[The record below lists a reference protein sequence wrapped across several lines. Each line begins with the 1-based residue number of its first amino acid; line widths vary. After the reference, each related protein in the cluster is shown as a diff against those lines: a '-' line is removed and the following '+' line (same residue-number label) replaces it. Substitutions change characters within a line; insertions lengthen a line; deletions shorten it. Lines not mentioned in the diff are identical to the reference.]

1 MDNHKNSGFDDIH
14 FHEKIRLAGRYNK
27 DWKHATLSWF
37 AGPDRF
43 KRGGDHKSTNWRQK
57 HQWLVENIEREVGNH
72 DVNQDEKTLATT
84 LATMYAPESTD
95 VPADTVKHP
104 WNGCLHSF
112 QGFIQQ
118 LVSVHVRKR
127 RGELTAHDADTH
139 IQVKPCFRK
148 KRNDGLGKTVCES
161 FHWEVV
167 QRSPIDSFNAHC
179 HSIYDLIYSLE
190 DRSTKTDLT
199 MQLVK
204 EEIQRNKDWRHR
216 TQRLDEHRFSLDEHE
231 QYQVSF
237 LWKGTWISLKTNPI
251 GVPARIRDE
260 KCRDKDANGRTRE

>member
-1 MDNHKNSGFDDIH
+1 MDNHKNSGFDEIH

-57 HQWLVENIEREVGNH
+57 HQWLVENIEREVGKH

-148 KRNDGLGKTVCES
+148 KETTVWGKRCVS
-161 FHWEVV
+161 
-167 QRSPIDSFNAHC
+167 
-179 HSIYDLIYSLE
+179 
-190 DRSTKTDLT
+190 RSTGRWCSGHRSILS
-199 MQLVK
+199 MLIV
-204 EEIQRNKDWRHR
+204 IQYMTLFIRWRIDQPR
-216 TQRLDEHRFSLDEHE
+216 
-231 QYQVSF
+231 
-237 LWKGTWISLKTNPI
+237 
-251 GVPARIRDE
+251 RI
-260 KCRDKDANGRTRE
+260 

>member
-1 MDNHKNSGFDDIH
+1 MEWMLAFVSGVHSTIGQCSCPQTSWRADGP
-14 FHEKIRLAGRYNK
+14 RRRY
-27 DWKHATLSWF
+27 S
-37 AGPDRF
+37 
-43 KRGGDHKSTNWRQK
+43 
-57 HQWLVENIEREVGNH
+57 
-72 DVNQDEKTLATT
+72 
-84 LATMYAPESTD
+84 
-95 VPADTVKHP
+95 
-104 WNGCLHSF
+104 HSGQAVF
-112 QGFIQQ
+112 Q
-118 LVSVHVRKR
+118 
-127 RGELTAHDADTH
+127 
-139 IQVKPCFRK
+139 K

-237 LWKGTWISLKTNPI
+237 LWKGTCISLKTNPI

-260 KCRDKDANGRTRE
+260 KCRDKDANGGTRE